1 MKKLY
6 YLFLLPFF
14 LSSCYNNSYKEFPT
28 DDKAI
33 TNAIYLL
40 KESKNQNSNNLYYII
55 KTNKYLYVINTNKE
69 NRLPF
74 MYLYNIIDCKNDNEG
89 KILIYLS
96 KYEGSRLGYFNAI
109 DKNCIDPK
117 FNIIDYYS
125 ENKQI
130 ENMLGVIYK
139 ISKENKLILDRYGNI
154 KKELINDKYLDIEIG
169 IEVEK

>member
-6 YLFLLPFF
+6 HLFILSFF
-14 LSSCYNNSYKEFPT
+14 LNSCNNSPHKEFYS

-33 TNAIYLL
+33 TNAISLL
-40 KESKNQNSNNLYYII
+40 KMEEGQSINNLYYII
-55 KTNKYLYVINTNKE
+55 KTNKYLYVINTNKK

-109 DKNCIDPK
+109 
-117 FNIIDYYS
+117 
-125 ENKQI
+125 
-130 ENMLGVIYK
+130 
-139 ISKENKLILDRYGNI
+139 
-154 KKELINDKYLDIEIG
+154 KKKMY
-169 IEVEK
+169 